1 MKKLIYFFSIAFLL
15 FQSCSSSDNS
25 QNSTLDTS
33 LLFKKWYIVSQT
45 YNGVKS
51 NGYVCSNGNRD
62 YLEFNEPNILNYY
75 HIIGSSNCN
84 YTSDGPYNWIKKG
97 NIISVYFNEKLVSTL
112 TINELT
118 ITTFSFITTYAGNG
132 QSALHVYSSY

>member
-62 YLEFNEPNILNYY
+62 YLEFKEPNILNYY
-75 HIIGSSNCN
+75 FLLKMLKFKNLCN
-84 YTSDGPYNWIKKG
+84 RL
-97 NIISVYFNEKLVSTL
+97 YFYIAIVC
-112 TINELT
+112 
-118 ITTFSFITTYAGNG
+118 F
-132 QSALHVYSSY
+132 